1 MNAGYSIW
9 TKDFWKAAAERA
21 VRVFAWATGAALG
34 GGALNMAEVPW
45 LSAVQMGGMAALLS
59 LLASL
64 AVNQVTG
71 DGPALTR
78 SETVV
83 EHDER

>member
-1 MNAGYSIW
+1 MSAGYSIW
-9 TKDFWKAAAERA
+9 TKDFWKAAAERSIRA
-21 VRVFAWATGAALG
+21 FGWATGAALG
-34 GGALNMAEVPW
+34 GGALDIAEVPW
-45 LSAVQMGGMAALLS
+45 LAALQMGGMAALLS

-83 EHDER
+83 GHER